1 MAAPRAG
8 GPVPSRRNRPVSHLN
23 APLALAPPPISYDAW
38 RLALDRICLKRLSLS
53 LHDLPDLPTQ
63 GAYDAG
69 TGPALFFEETVVS
82 KLRED
87 HGDLIDELLLLAGDH
102 EDLLGDPVADEA

>member
-1 MAAPRAG
+1 M
-8 GPVPSRRNRPVSHLN
+8 SHLN
-23 APLALAPPPISYDAW
+23 APLPCLTSPISFEVW
-38 RLALDRICLKRLSLS
+38 LRTLDRICLQRLSLS

-69 TGPALFFEETVVS
+69 TGPAVFFEETVVP

-87 HGDLIDELLLLAGDH
+87 HGDLIDELLTLAGDH
-102 EDLLGDPVADEA
+102 EDLPGDLAAGTD